1 MMLTERPST
10 RKAFTV
16 KKLENIEDVS
26 EVLAVPVCT
35 LLGGLNLVQMGE
47 ILGISPSTVRQ
58 KALDGQI
65 GYCRFG
71 RSWKFYWWS
80 LAAYFNEHYVEPI
93 APPEARSIADSEAHD
108 FMDWEAEARELG
120 LL

>member
-1 MMLTERPST
+1 M
-10 RKAFTV
+10 
-16 KKLENIEDVS
+16 KKMESIEDVA
-26 EVLAVPVCT
+26 EFLVVPVCT
-35 LLGGLNLVQMGE
+35 LQGGLNLVQMGE
-47 ILGISPSTVRQ
+47 LLGISPSTVRQ

-80 LAAYFNEHYVEPI
+80 LADYFNDHYVEPK
-93 APPEARSIADSEAHD
+93 APGAEAKQEDSVKLDEPY
-108 FMDWEAEARELG
+108 WEAEARELG